1 MPPAVAER
9 LARFRATNDPAALWP
24 DVTAAAF
31 GRATQEI
38 ARVSGALLG
47 GVPTTTLALP
57 SDVPAATF
65 GVAAFAAGLGP
76 LLGYWHERGRLSAP
90 AAVGALLADH
100 LNHGRRRAGRLA
112 AELARVLEGLQRAG
126 VPVALLKGAH
136 TAYAYFPE
144 PGTRPMADLDL
155 LVAPADVAAT
165 QAVLRA
171 LGFVEHGSDSA
182 PHRTEWAPPG
192 AQVVRSVELDHSDNP
207 WSIELH
213 GTLDRMYTPGITA
226 RFGGFDLSDGGWRR
240 DFGAPARCLPQ
251 PLLIAYLACHASNHF
266 PQLPLL
272 RLAELVLVAQRDL
285 TDGDAWDSLEDLL
298 TRSETAR
305 FAYPALAL
313 AERLVAGTVPGPLLD
328 RLAAR
333 TPRALRRLIRHTTPA
348 TALRFAPVRPGYMP
362 LWAATLR
369 ERLAYFAHLA
379 WPHRADGPVGLRDA
393 LGWQRG
399 RLTRFVRAVLRRSP

>member
-1 MPPAVAER
+1 MSPTVADR

-31 GRATQEI
+31 ERAMEEI

-57 SDVPAATF
+57 ASVPPATL
-65 GVAAFAAGLGP
+65 GIAAFSAGLGP
-76 LLGYWHERGRLSAP
+76 LLGYWHERGRLAAP
-90 AAVGALLADH
+90 AAVGTLLADH
-100 LNHGRRRAGRLA
+100 LEHGRRRAVRLA
-112 AELARVLEGLQRAG
+112 AELGRVLEALQRAG
-126 VPVALLKGAH
+126 VAVALLKGAH

-155 LVAPADVAAT
+155 LVAPTDVAAT
-165 QAVLRA
+165 QNVLRA
-171 LGFVEHGSDSA
+171 LGFEEHCSDSA
-182 PHRTEWAPPG
+182 PHRSEWAPPG
-192 AQVVRSVELDHSDNP
+192 AQVVRSLELDHTDNP
-207 WSIELH
+207 WSVELH
-213 GTLDRMYTPGITA
+213 ATLDRMYTPGIVA
-226 RFGGFDLSDGGWRR
+226 RFGEFDLADGEWRR
-240 DFGAPARCLPQ
+240 DFGTPARCLPQ
-251 PLLIAYLACHASNHF
+251 PLLVAYVACHASNHF
-266 PQLPLL
+266 PQLPLM

-285 TDGDAWDSLEDLL
+285 TGGDAWDAVEDLL
-298 TRSETAR
+298 TRSGSER

-313 AERLVAGTVPGPLLD
+313 AERLVAGTVPAPLLD

-333 TPRALRRLIRHTTPA
+333 TPRGLRRLIRHTTPA
-348 TALRFAPVRPGYMP
+348 TALRFTPVRLGYMP

-379 WPHRADGPVGLRDA
+379 WPHRADGPVGLGDA

-399 RLTRFVRAVLRRSP
+399 RLTRLMRAVLRRSP